1 MIQVKIPCL
10 VVLVVVAAFMLF
22 YNIRIKKQSP
32 EDLLVNQMARAA
44 EAAAA
49 AEAPEAEITAAADEA
64 PQEPVSDETTIQED
78 IHGDD
83 H

>member
-1 MIQVKIPCL
+1 
-10 VVLVVVAAFMLF
+10 MLF
-22 YNIRIKKQSP
+22 YNIRIKKRSP

-44 EAAAA
+44 EAAEAA
-49 AEAPEAEITAAADEA
+49 AAEAGEAPEAEITAAADEA
-64 PQEPVSDETTIQED
+64 PREPVSDETTIQED